1 MAFTENLN
9 YCMTQRDY
17 SAYRLSKII
26 GSTNQAVLNWQA
38 GKAIPHAKTR
48 QKIADHFGIT
58 LAELDGDELPTLPEK
73 GAEKAPA
80 PKEDE
85 RPYIDMDTARIW
97 SPHPVAILAAQYKVP
112 TATLQQIIG
121 CDFNVAGNI
130 ALGLEAPTD
139 EQLRRV
145 AAAFCVPYGD
155 LMRGWVPLSANRDL
169 SFDNIPR
176 SSDCSPSPE
185 GQ

>member
-1 MAFTENLN
+1 MSNLYENIKELCDEKGVKPGKMCTEA
-9 YCMTQRDY
+9 
-17 SAYRLSKII
+17 SISKGLITDLKM
-26 GSTNQAVLNWQA
+26 GR
-38 GKAIPHAKTR
+38 KKTVR
-48 QKIADHFGIT
+48 ADTAQKIADYFGVT
-58 LAELDGDELPTLPEK
+58 VDRVL

-97 SPHPVAILAAQYKVP
+97 SPHPVAILAAQYKVQ

-121 CDFNVAGNI
+121 CDFNMAGNI
-130 ALGLEAPTD
+130 ALGLEAPND

-176 SSDCSPSPE
+176 SSNRSPSPE
-185 GQ
+185 DR

>member
-1 MAFTENLN
+1 MSNLYENIKELCDEKGVKPGKMCTEA
-9 YCMTQRDY
+9 
-17 SAYRLSKII
+17 SISKGLI
-26 GSTNQAVLNWQA
+26 TDL
-38 GKAIPHAKTR
+38 KTGR
-48 QKIADHFGIT
+48 KKTVRADTAQKIADYFGVT
-58 LAELDGDELPTLPEK
+58 VDRVL

-97 SPHPVAILAAQYKVP
+97 SPHPVAILAAQYKVQ

-121 CDFNVAGNI
+121 CDFNMAGNI
-130 ALGLEAPTD
+130 ALGLEAPND

-176 SSDCSPSPE
+176 SSNRSPSPE
-185 GQ
+185 DR

>member
-1 MAFTENLN
+1 MSFTENLN

-73 GAEKAPA
+73 GTEKAPA

-121 CDFNVAGNI
+121 CDFNMAGNI

-155 LMRGWVPLSANRDL
+155 LMRGWVPLYANRDL

-176 SSDCSPSPE
+176 SSDRFPSPE

>member
-1 MAFTENLN
+1 MPFTQNFN
-9 YCMTQRDY
+9 YCMEQKKYT
-17 SAYRLSKII
+17 AYKFAKII
-26 GSTNQAVLNWQA
+26 GASNQGVLNWQA
-38 GKAIPHAKTR
+38 GKAIPYPKTKE
-48 QKIADHFGIT
+48 KIADHFGIT
-58 LAELDGDELPTLPEK
+58 LAELDGDELPVLTEE
-73 GAEKAPA
+73 GAKKASA
-80 PKEDE
+80 PKKDE
-85 RPYIDMDTARIW
+85 RSYVDMDTARIW

-155 LMRGWVPLSANRDL
+155 LTRGWVPLYANRDL
-169 SFDNIPR
+169 SFDNIHRR
-176 SSDCSPSPE
+176 SDHSPSPE
-185 GQ
+185 DR

>member
-9 YCMTQRDY
+9 YCMTQKDY

-38 GKAIPHAKTR
+38 GKAIPHTKTR

-58 LAELDGDELPTLPEK
+58 LAELDGDELPVLPEQ
-73 GAEKAPA
+73 GAKKAPA
-80 PKEDE
+80 PKEGE
-85 RPYIDMDTARIW
+85 RPYVDMDTARIW
-97 SPHPVAILAAQYKVP
+97 SPHPVAILAVQYKVS
-112 TATLQQIIG
+112 TATLQRIIG

-155 LMRGWVPLSANRDL
+155 LTRGWVPLSANRDL

-176 SSDCSPSPE
+176 SSDRSPSPE

>member
-1 MAFTENLN
+1 MSTLYENIRSLCSEKN
-9 YCMTQRDY
+9 IKPGGMCVDLG
-17 SAYRLSKII
+17 LSK
-26 GSTNQAVLNWQA
+26 SLMTDLKA
-38 GKAIPHAKTR
+38 GRKKTIR
-48 QKIADHFGIT
+48 VDTAQKIADYFGVT
-58 LAELDGDELPTLPEK
+58 VDRVLYGEQ

-85 RPYIDMDTARIW
+85 RPYVDMDTARIW

-121 CDFNVAGNI
+121 CGFNVAGNI

-155 LMRGWVPLSANRDL
+155 LMRGWVPLYANRDL
-169 SFDNIPR
+169 SFDNIHRR
-176 SSDCSPSPE
+176 SDRSPSPE
-185 GQ
+185 DR

>member
-1 MAFTENLN
+1 MCTIYNNIKSLCDERGVKPGRMCVELG
-9 YCMTQRDY
+9 M
-17 SAYRLSKII
+17 SKSILTGLKNGTKKNI
-26 GSTNQAVLNWQA
+26 QTDTA
-38 GKAIPHAKTR
+38 
-48 QKIADHFGIT
+48 QKIADYFGVT
-58 LAELDGDELPTLPEK
+58 VDRVL

-97 SPHPVAILAAQYKVP
+97 SPHPVAILAAQYKVQ

-121 CDFNVAGNI
+121 CDFNMAGNI
-130 ALGLEAPTD
+130 ALGLEAPND
-139 EQLRRV
+139 EQMRRV

-176 SSDCSPSPE
+176 SSDRSPSPE

>member
-1 MAFTENLN
+1 MSNLYENIKELCDEKGVRPGKMCTEA
-9 YCMTQRDY
+9 
-17 SAYRLSKII
+17 SISKGLITDLKM
-26 GSTNQAVLNWQA
+26 GR
-38 GKAIPHAKTR
+38 KKTVR
-48 QKIADHFGIT
+48 ADTAQKIADYFGVT
-58 LAELDGDELPTLPEK
+58 VDRVL

-97 SPHPVAILAAQYKVP
+97 SPHPVAILAAQYKVQ

-121 CDFNVAGNI
+121 CDFNMAGNI
-130 ALGLEAPTD
+130 ALGLEAPND

-176 SSDCSPSPE
+176 SSDRSPSPE
-185 GQ
+185 DR